1 MEDTVPGR
9 NLSRTCCNPDCR
21 FMMTENKWMAY
32 CCDIFSQ
39 DNVCT
44 GCTAMD
50 SFVFYFIFSN
60 YRWGRCSF
68 SATAQLV
75 FLRAT
80 HSSHT
85 PSLSLPWITFS
96 VIKGGGKYYV
106 HLDCDC
112 THVYCCATFS
122 FHVITIEFCSR
133 YIRSAT
139 DSTSCFTEL
148 FVFTVVSLG
157 KCVSSV

>member
-1 MEDTVPGR
+1 
-9 NLSRTCCNPDCR
+9 
-21 FMMTENKWMAY
+21 MAY

-39 DNVCT
+39 DNVRT

-50 SFVFYFIFSN
+50 SFVFYFISSN

-68 SATAQLV
+68 LASAQLV

-80 HSSHT
+80 LSVHT
-85 PSLSLPWITFS
+85 PALSLPWITFS
-96 VIKGGGKYYV
+96 VIKRGGGYYV
-106 HLDCDC
+106 HLDYDC
-112 THVYCCATFS
+112 THVYCGATFS
-122 FHVITIEFCSR
+122 FHVITVEFCSR
-133 YIRSAT
+133 YIRSAAT

-157 KCVSSV
+157 KYVSSV